1 MLPCFNKQEL
11 FILGKYKIN
20 IYVLL
25 YIMYILIV
33 FDKNGKKVPDLQKHI
48 KDYINNIYNKYK
60 NNKIYYHIINN
71 DTKIVEVQKT
81 PYYNNMKLICYIDK
95 KEDMINKNSKN
106 NHLLNSTPL
115 NMKKKNNKNI
125 EEDKNKKLLDQKI
138 IIFEKYINYINK
150 INSKC
155 INRYKIILKN
165 KHFFILNNI
174 IEENTKKIKDILKSN
189 NEKIYKMDKINNHI
203 IYVKN
208 ELTKLLNSIKTEY
221 KDIIIHSY
229 WNDGT
234 DYCYEDF
241 LEDIEYGD
249 TYNYF
254 LLNLLIDP
262 NKLYSNQDFI
272 NKTISI
278 LEKQF

>member
-95 KEDMINKNSKN
+95 KEDIINKNSKN
-106 NHLLNSTPL
+106 NHL
-115 NMKKKNNKNI
+115 
-125 EEDKNKKLLDQKI
+125 
-138 IIFEKYINYINK
+138 
-150 INSKC
+150 
-155 INRYKIILKN
+155 
-165 KHFFILNNI
+165 
-174 IEENTKKIKDILKSN
+174 
-189 NEKIYKMDKINNHI
+189 
-203 IYVKN
+203 
-208 ELTKLLNSIKTEY
+208 
-221 KDIIIHSY
+221 
-229 WNDGT
+229 
-234 DYCYEDF
+234 
-241 LEDIEYGD
+241 
-249 TYNYF
+249 
-254 LLNLLIDP
+254 
-262 NKLYSNQDFI
+262 
-272 NKTISI
+272 
-278 LEKQF
+278 

>member
-1 MLPCFNKQEL
+1 
-11 FILGKYKIN
+11 
-20 IYVLL
+20 
-25 YIMYILIV
+25 
-33 FDKNGKKVPDLQKHI
+33 
-48 KDYINNIYNKYK
+48 
-60 NNKIYYHIINN
+60 
-71 DTKIVEVQKT
+71 
-81 PYYNNMKLICYIDK
+81 
-95 KEDMINKNSKN
+95 
-106 NHLLNSTPL
+106 
-115 NMKKKNNKNI
+115 
-125 EEDKNKKLLDQKI
+125 
-138 IIFEKYINYINK
+138 
-150 INSKC
+150 
-155 INRYKIILKN
+155 
-165 KHFFILNNI
+165 
-174 IEENTKKIKDILKSN
+174 
-189 NEKIYKMDKINNHI
+189 MDKINNHI

-241 LEDIEYGD
+241 LEDIEYED